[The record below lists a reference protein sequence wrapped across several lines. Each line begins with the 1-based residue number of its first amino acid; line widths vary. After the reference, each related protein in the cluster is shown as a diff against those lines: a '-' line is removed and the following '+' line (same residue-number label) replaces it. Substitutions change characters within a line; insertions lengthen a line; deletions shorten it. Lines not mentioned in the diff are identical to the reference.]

1 MQVCNISFQLN
12 PAIQPAWLIWMKTN
26 FIIELMETG
35 CFVDH
40 KLYQLEV
47 TEDQY
52 PTFTLQ
58 LYAANK
64 EQLSK
69 YHTQFADTLILQ
81 LNNKWGEQ
89 CLYFSTNMQIV
100 N

>member
-1 MQVCNISFQLN
+1 MHVCNISFQLN
-12 PAIQPAWLIWMKTN
+12 PTIQSSWLLWMKTT
-26 FIIELMETG
+26 FIGELMATG
-35 CFVDH
+35 CFNDH
-40 KLYQLEV
+40 KFYQLEV
-47 TEDQY
+47 PEDQN

-58 LYAANK
+58 LYADNK
-64 EQLSK
+64 AQLNR
-69 YHTQFADTLILQ
+69 YHTQFVDTLILQ

>member
-12 PAIQPAWLIWMKTN
+12 PTIQSQWLIWMKTN
-26 FIIELMETG
+26 FIVELMGTG
-35 CFVDH
+35 CFIDH
-40 KLYQLEV
+40 KFYQLEV
-47 TEDQY
+47 PEDQN

-58 LYAANK
+58 LYAVNK
-64 EQLSK
+64 ERLSK
-69 YHTQFADTLILQ
+69 YHTQFANSFIQQ

>member
-12 PAIQPAWLIWMKTN
+12 PAIEPTWLVWMQTN
-26 FIIELMETG
+26 FIVELMGTG
-35 CFVDH
+35 CFIDH
-40 KLYQLEV
+40 KFYRLEV
-47 TEDQY
+47 PEDQY
-52 PTFTLQ
+52 PTYTLQ
-58 LYAANK
+58 LYAVDK
-64 EQLSK
+64 TQLSK
-69 YHTQFADTLILQ
+69 YHTQFADIIILQ

>member
-1 MQVCNISFQLN
+1 
-12 PAIQPAWLIWMKTN
+12 MKTN
-26 FIIELMETG
+26 FIIELMGTG
-35 CFVDH
+35 CFIDH

-47 TEDQY
+47 PEDQN

-58 LYAANK
+58 LYAVNK
-64 EQLSK
+64 ALLSK
-69 YHTQFADTLILQ
+69 YHTEFANGIILQ
-81 LNNKWGEQ
+81 LINKWGEQ

>member
-12 PAIQPAWLIWMKTN
+12 PRIQPEWLHWMKTN
-26 FIIELMETG
+26 FIIELMGTG
-35 CFVDH
+35 CFIDH

-47 TEDQY
+47 PEDQN

-58 LYAANK
+58 LYAVNK
-64 EQLSK
+64 ALLSK
-69 YHTQFADTLILQ
+69 YHTEFANGIILQ
-81 LNNKWGEQ
+81 LINKWGEQ